1 MSATLLI
8 LADEAENK
16 AIFMENNLN
25 QNQANQSEV
34 NNHQAQEQ
42 AYRAAASKFINETSL
57 DKMHEIA
64 EAARRK
70 KMMEPPK
77 WVMPEDL

>member
-25 QNQANQSEV
+25 QNQANQSET
-34 NNHQAQEQ
+34 NNNPGQEQ
-42 AYRAAASKFINETSL
+42 EYRAAASKFINETSL

-64 EAARRK
+64 EAARIK